1 MTWAAVLKALP
12 YVIMALVFIIAWYWD
27 RKYRLPNLEGRVEN
41 LEKVSH
47 EQEVTKIDLTGLV
60 TYQDLYD
67 PETKLPR
74 YQPVT
79 ECGKMHTQYEKTVCS
94 KIDELKKFVI
104 DKVSDIGDDLNKTHN
119 QLQLMDQKRED
130 TRADVVEVMTRVET
144 MLEDKK
150 KNEIA
155 EIAKAVAQ
163 EIIKNG
169 K

>member
-1 MTWAAVLKALP
+1 MWETILKFLP
-12 YVIMALVFIIAWYWD
+12 YAIMGLVFIIAWYWD
-27 RKYRLPNLEGRVEN
+27 RKYRLPNLEGRVKK
-41 LEKVSH
+41 LEKKSH
-47 EQEVTKIDLTGLV
+47 VQEVTKIDLTGLV

-67 PETKLPR
+67 PKTKLPR
-74 YQPVT
+74 FQPVT

-104 DKVSDIGDDLNKTHN
+104 DKVTDIGDELSKTHD
-119 QLQLMDQKRED
+119 QLRVMDEKREG
-130 TRADVVEVMTRVET
+130 TREDVVKVMTRVET

-150 KNEIA
+150 KTEIA